1 MGKWVAVIAIL
12 SIALSFPFKIFGL
25 EEEPVY
31 EEALADIVETAM
43 EKTDTPGVSIAI
55 VTEDGI
61 SSYAYGYADREQ
73 SNPVTPSTA
82 FEIGS
87 MSKAFTA
94 LGILYLEQEG
104 KLSLTDDLRQYIP
117 WLSLRYEGQYKGRV
131 IEGDVPVTI
140 ANALYQTT
148 GIPFESIGELPE
160 GTSDHALEDTVRTL
174 IGTELD
180 FYPGTRYSYATINY
194 DILGFIIEIVSGESY
209 EAFLEKTILSPL
221 GLTHTYARFGSMQ
234 ENSELAVGYKR
245 EGLSAKRYDAP
256 SYRGNTPAGYIVSTA
271 EDMARW
277 IQIQMGMIQVEEPY
291 ASLIEKSHMGNAS
304 VASTDGYLYGAGWSV
319 QIRGEE
325 INHGGSNPNFSS
337 MLSMDFELG
346 MGICVL
352 TNLNSNAGDYITK
365 NFWNALY
372 ERESSKFKPDV
383 YQMVDTVF
391 TLVFFAGVLLSFVF
405 FVLLIIAA
413 WDIVRKRRKR
423 DLFTKEKIA
432 SFLLSIVM
440 LIFLCFCVY
449 YIPNVILA
457 RLPWKAVAVWGSSY
471 IERGCQI
478 GCVAGILFFLY
489 VQVTFCFP
497 KPKEKNYITLIPLSV
512 LNGLCSAL
520 IIFTINESFNRNL
533 EYSRELLVYFLFS
546 LIFFVYTTKLAQG
559 RLIAMTNEVV
569 YEKRIHLIE
578 KILQSSYE
586 TIEKIGA
593 SRIYTSLNNDTEAI
607 SKIPGMIVGVA
618 SNLITMIFCLGYLLS
633 NSLAAFLA
641 SVGVV
646 LVNCGISF
654 LTSQIAKRYWEKNR
668 DVQDTYFRQ
677 MTDLV
682 QGFKELLLNW
692 KRKMAFWS
700 EMKTYSRLS
709 ADLSKTAS
717 IKFLNFQLYNTLM
730 YNIIFGVV
738 VFLFPIFIIGIQ
750 TNDLRETLFMVFYLI
765 GPFGSLMN
773 TIPAI
778 TQVRVNI
785 DRIRELSEQLDA
797 EGQTLRTVESGA
809 LPQLEVPGELS
820 LHDVVYEYESH
831 DNQRER
837 IEFSLGPVNIQFARG
852 EIHFITGGNGSGKS
866 TLAKLLTGLYTPT
879 SGKICLDSVPCGNA
893 ELNQLFSAVYSD
905 FYLFPKLYGIDLEQK
920 RDEVL
925 AWLKTMKIDQ
935 RIRIEPDGTINASEL
950 STGQKKRLA
959 FVLCCLDEK
968 PFLLFDEW
976 AAEQDPEFR
985 QYFYTELLPGLKER
999 GKGVIVITHDDRY
1012 FHLADHVVKL
1022 ERGEVMAS

>member
-1 MGKWVAVIAIL
+1 
-12 SIALSFPFKIFGL
+12 
-25 EEEPVY
+25 
-31 EEALADIVETAM
+31 
-43 EKTDTPGVSIAI
+43 
-55 VTEDGI
+55 
-61 SSYAYGYADREQ
+61 
-73 SNPVTPSTA
+73 
-82 FEIGS
+82 
-87 MSKAFTA
+87 
-94 LGILYLEQEG
+94 
-104 KLSLTDDLRQYIP
+104 
-117 WLSLRYEGQYKGRV
+117 
-131 IEGDVPVTI
+131 
-140 ANALYQTT
+140 
-148 GIPFESIGELPE
+148 
-160 GTSDHALEDTVRTL
+160 
-174 IGTELD
+174 
-180 FYPGTRYSYATINY
+180 
-194 DILGFIIEIVSGESY
+194 
-209 EAFLEKTILSPL
+209 
-221 GLTHTYARFGSMQ
+221 
-234 ENSELAVGYKR
+234 
-245 EGLSAKRYDAP
+245 
-256 SYRGNTPAGYIVSTA
+256 
-271 EDMARW
+271 
-277 IQIQMGMIQVEEPY
+277 
-291 ASLIEKSHMGNAS
+291 
-304 VASTDGYLYGAGWSV
+304 
-319 QIRGEE
+319 
-325 INHGGSNPNFSS
+325 
-337 MLSMDFELG
+337 
-346 MGICVL
+346 
-352 TNLNSNAGDYITK
+352 
-365 NFWNALY
+365 
-372 ERESSKFKPDV
+372 
-383 YQMVDTVF
+383 
-391 TLVFFAGVLLSFVF
+391 
-405 FVLLIIAA
+405 
-413 WDIVRKRRKR
+413 
-423 DLFTKEKIA
+423 
-432 SFLLSIVM
+432 
-440 LIFLCFCVY
+440 
-449 YIPNVILA
+449 
-457 RLPWKAVAVWGSSY
+457 
-471 IERGCQI
+471 
-478 GCVAGILFFLY
+478 
-489 VQVTFCFP
+489 
-497 KPKEKNYITLIPLSV
+497 
-512 LNGLCSAL
+512 
-520 IIFTINESFNRNL
+520 
-533 EYSRELLVYFLFS
+533 
-546 LIFFVYTTKLAQG
+546 
-559 RLIAMTNEVV
+559 MTNEVV

-820 LHDVVYEYESH
+820 LHDVVYEYENH

-935 RIRIEPDGTINASEL
+935 RIHIEPDGTINASEL

-959 FVLCCLDEK
+959 FVLSCLDEK

-1012 FHLADHVVKL
+1012 FHLADHIVKL